1 MDDRGTVKRNGRE
14 IAMVRSYL
22 AMDYGGSSGRGILG
36 HYDGEKLILE
46 EVNRFPVF
54 FVEINGICYWDTFM
68 MLQNLKESLKTAGQK
83 CRNKT
88 ELVSVGIDTWGTDY
102 GLLDGQGNPIGT
114 SVCER
119 NTQGAGRK
127 AVTEKIGEKVLYEK
141 TGTHFLDGNTLF
153 QLYERK
159 LREDSG
165 LEYAGTLLM
174 LPDLLGYFLTGECFS
189 EYSDAVTSMLLDVES
204 ETWNVDILEKLGLP
218 ADIYPKVIHGGEKS
232 FSVKKEL
239 LEELHLKGI
248 NYTPVLSHDTA
259 SAIAAVPHVPGQAFC
274 SSGTWSIMGVV
285 TKEPPA
291 KDRARQ
297 YNFASS
303 KFGNSFYK
311 THRDFMGMWMIT
323 QCKRE
328 WEAEGRKYSWEEIT
342 DAAAKAEEFAAVID
356 VDRSE
361 FFNVGNMHG
370 KIERYLA
377 RTGQRMPQGMGA
389 LSRCIYESLALRYR
403 RTARQLQEI
412 SGEKITSLCIVG
424 GGSRNRFLN
433 QLIADAVEVPVIAG
447 PSEAA
452 CIGNILMQMKADGQI
467 QTLEE
472 GWKIAENS
480 FEKEVFLPDGTQDW
494 ESYDRKY
501 QSIKESV
508 KEEGK
513 L

>member
-1 MDDRGTVKRNGRE
+1 
-14 IAMVRSYL
+14 
-22 AMDYGGSSGRGILG
+22 
-36 HYDGEKLILE
+36 
-46 EVNRFPVF
+46 
-54 FVEINGICYWDTFM
+54 
-68 MLQNLKESLKTAGQK
+68 
-83 CRNKT
+83 
-88 ELVSVGIDTWGTDY
+88 
-102 GLLDGQGNPIGT
+102 
-114 SVCER
+114 
-119 NTQGAGRK
+119 
-127 AVTEKIGEKVLYEK
+127 
-141 TGTHFLDGNTLF
+141 
-153 QLYERK
+153 
-159 LREDSG
+159 
-165 LEYAGTLLM
+165 
-174 LPDLLGYFLTGECFS
+174 
-189 EYSDAVTSMLLDVES
+189 MLLDAES

-218 ADIYPKVIHGGEKS
+218 VDIYPKVIHGGEKS

-259 SAIAAVPHVPGQAFC
+259 SAITAIPYVSGQAFC
-274 SSGTWSIMGVV
+274 SSGTWSIMGMV
-285 TKEPPA
+285 TEEPPA

-303 KFGNSFYK
+303 KFGNGLYK

-323 QCKRE
+323 QCKKE

-356 VDRSE
+356 VDRPE

-370 KIERYLA
+370 KIERHLA
-377 RTGQRMPQGMGA
+377 RTGQRMPQGVGA
-389 LSRCIYESLALRYR
+389 LSRCIYESLAFRYR
-403 RTARQLQEI
+403 RTTRQLQEI
-412 SGEKITSLCIVG
+412 SGEKITSLRIVG

-433 QLIADAVEVPVIAG
+433 QLVADAVGIPVIAG

-452 CIGNILMQMKADGQI
+452 CIGNILMQMKADSQI

-501 QSIKESV
+501 QSIKERV
-508 KEEGK
+508 KEEEK

>member
-1 MDDRGTVKRNGRE
+1 M
-14 IAMVRSYL
+14 
-22 AMDYGGSSGRGILG
+22 
-36 HYDGEKLILE
+36 
-46 EVNRFPVF
+46 
-54 FVEINGICYWDTFM
+54 
-68 MLQNLKESLKTAGQK
+68 
-83 CRNKT
+83 
-88 ELVSVGIDTWGTDY
+88 
-102 GLLDGQGNPIGT
+102 
-114 SVCER
+114 
-119 NTQGAGRK
+119 
-127 AVTEKIGEKVLYEK
+127 
-141 TGTHFLDGNTLF
+141 
-153 QLYERK
+153 
-159 LREDSG
+159 
-165 LEYAGTLLM
+165 
-174 LPDLLGYFLTGECFS
+174 
-189 EYSDAVTSMLLDVES
+189 
-204 ETWNVDILEKLGLP
+204 
-218 ADIYPKVIHGGEKS
+218 
-232 FSVKKEL
+232 
-239 LEELHLKGI
+239 
-248 NYTPVLSHDTA
+248 
-259 SAIAAVPHVPGQAFC
+259 
-274 SSGTWSIMGVV
+274 
-285 TKEPPA
+285 
-291 KDRARQ
+291 
-297 YNFASS
+297 
-303 KFGNSFYK
+303 
-311 THRDFMGMWMIT
+311 
-323 QCKRE
+323 
-328 WEAEGRKYSWEEIT
+328 
-342 DAAAKAEEFAAVID
+342 ID